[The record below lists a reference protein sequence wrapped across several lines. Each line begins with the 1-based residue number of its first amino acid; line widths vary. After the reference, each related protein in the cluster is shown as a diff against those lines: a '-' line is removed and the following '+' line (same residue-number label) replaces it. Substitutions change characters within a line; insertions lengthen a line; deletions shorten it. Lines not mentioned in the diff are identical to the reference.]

1 MPSAERAPASRN
13 APGREEITRAVEECG
28 IVAIIRM
35 KESGK
40 LRAVV
45 DALAAGGVRAL
56 EITMTVPR
64 AIELI
69 AEIAPTLPA
78 GFLLGAGTV
87 LDDDTAHRAIDAGA
101 QFLVSP
107 VFRPDVIT
115 AGHSHDVPV
124 MPGCFTPTEILNAW
138 ERGADIV
145 KVFPATAL
153 GPGYIKD
160 LRGPLPDIKV
170 MPTGGVT
177 IENAGDWIRAGAVAV
192 GVGSAL
198 LDATAIQSSSF
209 GAITDNA
216 RRIVL
221 NVRAARAAT

>member
-1 MPSAERAPASRN
+1 MLRSADQRER
-13 APGREEITRAVEECG
+13 ITRAVEECG
-28 IVAIIRM
+28 VVVVIRM
-35 KESGK
+35 KEPDK

-45 DALAAGGVRAL
+45 DALAEGGVRAL

-78 GFLLGAGTV
+78 GFVLGAGTV
-87 LDDDTAHRAIDAGA
+87 TDSDTARRAIAAGA

-107 VFRPDVIT
+107 VFRPDVIE
-115 AGHSHDVPV
+115 AGHAQDVPV
-124 MPGCFTPTEILNAW
+124 MPGCFTPTEILDAW
-138 ERGADIV
+138 EAGADVV

-153 GPGYIKD
+153 GPGFLKD
-160 LRGPLPDIKV
+160 VRGPLPHVKL

-177 IENAGDWIRAGAVAV
+177 VENAGDWIRAGAVAV

-198 LDATAIQSSSF
+198 LDAKAIAS
-209 GAITDNA
+209 GRLAPITDNA
-216 RRIVL
+216 RRIIA
-221 NVRAARAAT
+221 NVRAARETS